1 MLLLVDDLF
10 MLHQRIF
17 PNQFGID
24 EIIVFLFYG
33 LLFLVYLLLFRKV
46 ILETDHIY
54 LSLTVFFFIFSLLV
68 DLLVPET
75 LIPMYHL
82 FEDGPKFFGIVS
94 WFAYQFSVCLTA
106 VKTAADNA
114 VSNSRYN

>member
-10 MLHQRIF
+10 MLHERIF

-54 LSLTVFFFIFSLLV
+54 LSLTVFFLYIFFTSQSSGARDFNTHVPLL
-68 DLLVPET
+68 
-75 LIPMYHL
+75 
-82 FEDGPKFFGIVS
+82 
-94 WFAYQFSVCLTA
+94 
-106 VKTAADNA
+106 
-114 VSNSRYN
+114 

>member
-10 MLHQRIF
+10 MLHERIF
-17 PNQFGID
+17 PNQLGID

-33 LLFLVYLLLFRKV
+33 LLFLVYLLLFRKL

-54 LSLTVFFFIFSLLV
+54 LSLTVFFFALSLLV

-75 LIPMYHL
+75 LTPMYHL

-94 WFAYQFSVCLTA
+94 WFAYQFSVCLTE
-106 VKTAADNA
+106 VETAADNA
-114 VSNSRYN
+114 VSN